1 MRQQRTR
8 RGSSAETAGR
18 ETVILGIV
26 AYNVASFAFEYDF
39 FDALEI
45 FGPEAAALKRITEKL
60 KECPQEI
67 VAFLETFGTQEAESI
82 IRSIEALKG
91 ERND

>member
-1 MRQQRTR
+1 M
-8 RGSSAETAGR
+8 
-18 ETVILGIV
+18 LGIV

-67 VAFLETFGTQEAESI
+67 VAFLETFGTKEAESI